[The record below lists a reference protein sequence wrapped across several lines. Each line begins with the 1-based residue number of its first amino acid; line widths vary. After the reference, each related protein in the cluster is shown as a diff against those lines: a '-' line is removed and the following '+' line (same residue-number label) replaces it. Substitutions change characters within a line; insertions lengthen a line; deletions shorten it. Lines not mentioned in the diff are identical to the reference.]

1 MHKSILKSLTF
12 IAIASIILTGCGRK
26 DDSNLPPS
34 LAQIQREQGVPVR
47 ITTAQIQPIT
57 EIRKYSGGIQGADM
71 TMIKAPVSERIVKLP
86 IRVGSFVRKDQV
98 VVELETDGNS
108 PNYQN
113 AKQGLELLEKTY
125 ERMLAVYEKGGITK
139 QQLDEVEMQLKTTR
153 TNFEKLTKATS
164 LTSTE
169 TGVVTDIFF
178 KLGNTVEAGS
188 YIASISK
195 IDKLLLMLNITSEEI
210 HRFKKGMDS
219 YIKVGN
225 ETIYGKVTEVPLAAN
240 PMTRFFPV
248 EVTFQNKD
256 RLLLPNMFV
265 DAYVNLRTDTTLCVP
280 NHALLYEHGRHV
292 VYKVKDNIAE
302 KVVVKTGI
310 TSTNITQITEGL
322 DPEDTIVLEGFN
334 NLQSGA
340 KIKVIP

>member
-1 MHKSILKSLTF
+1 MKNKLLTLTVLAFSSLVL
-12 IAIASIILTGCGRK
+12 ISCGGK
-26 DDSNLPPS
+26 TQGELPPS
-34 LAQIQREQGVPVR
+34 LAKIHAEQGVPVR
-47 ITTAQIQPIT
+47 VASAQIQPIT
-57 EIRKYSGGIQGADM
+57 ELRKYSGGVQGADM
-71 TMIKAPVSERIVKLP
+71 TMIKAPVSERIVKMP
-86 IRVGSFVRKDQV
+86 IRIGSMVRKDQV

-113 AKQGLELLEKTY
+113 AKQGLEMLEKTY

-139 QQLDEVEMQLKTTR
+139 QQLDEVEVQLNTTR
-153 TNFEKLTKATS
+153 TNFEKLSKATS

-178 KLGNTVEAGS
+178 KVGNTVEAGS

-195 IDKLLLMLNITSEEI
+195 LDKLILTLNITSQEI
-210 HRFKKGMDS
+210 HRFKRGMDVH
-219 YIKVGN
+219 IPLGEKTV
-225 ETIYGKVTEVPLAAN
+225 YGKVTEVPLAAN

-248 EVTFQNKD
+248 EVTFHNKD

-280 NHALLYEHGRHV
+280 NHAILYEHGRHV
-292 VYKVKDNIAE
+292 MYKVKGDVAE

-310 TSTNITQITEGL
+310 TSNQITQITDGI
-322 DPEDTIVLEGFN
+322 DPEDTIVVEGFN
-334 NLQSGA
+334 NLQTGA

>member
-12 IAIASIILTGCGRK
+12 IAIASIIQTGCGRK

-169 TGVVTDIFF
+169 TGVVTD
-178 KLGNTVEAGS
+178 
-188 YIASISK
+188 
-195 IDKLLLMLNITSEEI
+195 
-210 HRFKKGMDS
+210 
-219 YIKVGN
+219 
-225 ETIYGKVTEVPLAAN
+225 
-240 PMTRFFPV
+240 
-248 EVTFQNKD
+248 
-256 RLLLPNMFV
+256 
-265 DAYVNLRTDTTLCVP
+265 
-280 NHALLYEHGRHV
+280 LY
-292 VYKVKDNIAE
+292 
-302 KVVVKTGI
+302 
-310 TSTNITQITEGL
+310 L
-322 DPEDTIVLEGFN
+322 
-334 NLQSGA
+334 
-340 KIKVIP
+340 